1 MVLATIVA
9 LLFAA
14 LATLAVPLGV
24 RRMIDY
30 GFSAEN
36 SAFIDKY
43 FVMMIVVG
51 LVLAVSSAA
60 RFYCVNWLGERVI
73 ADLRRDVFARL
84 ATLSPAFYEKTHSGE
99 VMSRLTADTTQI
111 KAAIGTAISQTLRN
125 LVLFLGALVMMFFTS
140 AKLSLL
146 VLSAIP
152 LIVLPLVGYG
162 RVVRRLSRHA
172 QDTVAKSA
180 AYAAENLAAVRT
192 MQAYTNEA
200 TVTTRF
206 AEAVNES
213 FGAAR
218 LRMRARAGLTAITI
232 FLVFASVVGILWYGA
247 SEVLAG
253 TMTAGRLG
261 QFVLYAVFA
270 AGAMGELSEVW
281 GEIQQAAGSAE
292 RLSELLLVRSE
303 VRSPA
308 KPAHMPDPSYGEI
321 EFDNVSFHYPT
332 RPDVAAL
339 DGVSLRVT
347 RGETV
352 ALVGPSGSGKST
364 IIALLL
370 RFYDPMSGQIN
381 FDGVD
386 ISTADLELLR
396 RRMAMVPQ
404 DVALFADTIAEN
416 IRYGAP
422 WASDDDVRRAAR
434 AALADEFIR
443 ELPQGYETMLGER
456 GATLSGGQRQRIA
469 IARAILR
476 DAPVLLLDEAT
487 SALDAESETM
497 VQKALEGVVRGSTTL
512 VIAHRLSTVQ
522 QADRIIV
529 IDKGRI
535 VEEGTH
541 AELRTSG
548 GLYSRLAKLQF
559 AAEAAE

>member
-1 MVLATIVA
+1 
-9 LLFAA
+9 
-14 LATLAVPLGV
+14 
-24 RRMIDY
+24 
-30 GFSAEN
+30 
-36 SAFIDKY
+36 
-43 FVMMIVVG
+43 
-51 LVLAVSSAA
+51 
-60 RFYCVNWLGERVI
+60 
-73 ADLRRDVFARL
+73 
-84 ATLSPAFYEKTHSGE
+84 
-99 VMSRLTADTTQI
+99 
-111 KAAIGTAISQTLRN
+111 
-125 LVLFLGALVMMFFTS
+125 
-140 AKLSLL
+140 
-146 VLSAIP
+146 
-152 LIVLPLVGYG
+152 
-162 RVVRRLSRHA
+162 
-172 QDTVAKSA
+172 
-180 AYAAENLAAVRT
+180 
-192 MQAYTNEA
+192 
-200 TVTTRF
+200 
-206 AEAVNES
+206 
-213 FGAAR
+213 
-218 LRMRARAGLTAITI
+218 
-232 FLVFASVVGILWYGA
+232 
-247 SEVLAG
+247 
-253 TMTAGRLG
+253 
-261 QFVLYAVFA
+261 
-270 AGAMGELSEVW
+270 
-281 GEIQQAAGSAE
+281 
-292 RLSELLLVRSE
+292 LSELLLVRSE